1 MPHARPIDAVT
12 LTPRALNCQKNLRF
26 KRSAYIAA
34 KHIFDKNTD
43 VVLLCTQ
50 QLQKE
55 LMSNDPILIGIA
67 INCLSN
73 IATVDLAENLLPNV
87 AEMTKRWRSGCV

>member
-1 MPHARPIDAVT
+1 MARAHTNDKANQPPSSYNQT
-12 LTPRALNCQKNLRF
+12 KKNLRY

-34 KHIFDKNTD
+34 KHIFDKNTE

-55 LMSNDPILIGIA
+55 LMSNDHILIGIA
-67 INCLSN
+67 INCLS
-73 IATVDLAENLLPNV
+73 IVLSLVTILWIILS
-87 AEMTKRWRSGCV
+87 R